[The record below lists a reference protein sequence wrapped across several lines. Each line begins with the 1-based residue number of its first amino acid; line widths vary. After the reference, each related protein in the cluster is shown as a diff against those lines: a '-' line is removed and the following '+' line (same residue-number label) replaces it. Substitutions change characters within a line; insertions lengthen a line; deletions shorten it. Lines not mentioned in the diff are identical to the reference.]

1 MKPDLPAI
9 SEANPVTEADI
20 RGQVEDYRLFVR
32 NEGGF
37 LVGEGAQDDP
47 RVYESITHIFPRPE
61 AMKVYEKLVAKLPRL
76 IQASEFWP
84 WRGRVENE
92 AMGYGLA
99 DRNAVTVIYACL
111 SDEIKRQLCTSTRL
125 PRIWKVIPR
134 HVFMNLIRHVISAPD
149 GRTYATS
156 LLHAAKQKDTEDVV
170 AYAHRLAIIMTAVG
184 TMKQTERGLTLPTAH
199 SRDLFT
205 HYLSQGLKDEES
217 KGIVKA
223 EPHVGEEV
231 YTYKRMIYEESG
243 SGQNQQPANSWHHF

>member
-1 MKPDLPAI
+1 
-9 SEANPVTEADI
+9 
-20 RGQVEDYRLFVR
+20 
-32 NEGGF
+32 
-37 LVGEGAQDDP
+37 
-47 RVYESITHIFPRPE
+47 
-61 AMKVYEKLVAKLPRL
+61 
-76 IQASEFWP
+76 
-84 WRGRVENE
+84 
-92 AMGYGLA
+92 MGYGLA
-99 DRNAVTVIYACL
+99 DRNTVAVIYACL

-170 AYAHRLAIIMTAVG
+170 AFAHRLAIIMTAVG

-223 EPHVGEEV
+223 EPHIGEEV
-231 YTYKRMIYEESG
+231 YTYIEGLAKRAKLFKQCDGEKMPPTKPLKQPTQRWRLTSCRAPT
-243 SGQNQQPANSWHHF
+243 NQRGRRRGKQRNLFLL